1 MVAKKI
7 EEKGNGREGKKRGQ
21 DRRNKGI

>member
-7 EEKGNGREGKKRGQ
+7 EEKGNGREGEKRGQ
-21 DRRNKGI
+21 DRRNEGI